1 MNTQKPLMHLIEEH
15 LAGDLHDLP
24 VFHSVAVKLQQML
37 SRRDFRID
45 DIIEQISED
54 QSLAG
59 QVLKIANS
67 SFYAGLSKVATIKDA
82 VVRLGAQEVANLA
95 MMASQLAYYKSENS
109 IILAYMR
116 GLWSH
121 AFSCA
126 VGAKWLAGKSGYVN
140 LTAEAFMG
148 GLLHDIGKLA
158 LLKILD
164 DIHRN
169 SKTKA
174 TFSETLINEVLD
186 RMHEAVGLRLLQ
198 SWSLPEN
205 YCNIA
210 FNHHRPDF
218 DGSDILLVI
227 VRLAN
232 HACDKTGKSINPKP
246 GIALISAPEAQCLGV
261 NEIILA
267 ELEIAIEDAGSDLD
281 V

>member
-1 MNTQKPLMHLIEEH
+1 MNTEKPLMQLIEEH

-54 QSLAG
+54 QSLSG
-59 QVLKIANS
+59 QVLKVANS

-82 VVRLGAQEVANLA
+82 VVRLGAQEIANLA
-95 MMASQLAYYKSENS
+95 MMASQLEYYKSDNS
-109 IILAYMR
+109 IIHSYMQ

-121 AFSCA
+121 ALSCA
-126 VGAKWLAGKSGYVN
+126 VGAKWLARKSGYVN
-140 LTAEAFMG
+140 LTSEAFMG

-158 LLKILD
+158 LLKTLD
-164 DIHRN
+164 DIHHNRETN
-169 SKTKA
+169 A
-174 TFSETLINEVLD
+174 TFSETLINEVLE

-198 SWSLPEN
+198 SWSLPES
-205 YCNIA
+205 YCSIA
-210 FNHHRPDF
+210 VNHHRPDF
-218 DGSDILLVI
+218 DNSDILLII

-232 HACDKTGKSINPKP
+232 LACDKVGKSITPSP

-267 ELEIAIEDAGSDLD
+267 ELEIVVEDAGS
-281 V
+281 